1 MKAILEYDL
10 NDQDDVMAHRRAV
23 MSLPLTICL
32 CDIKEEIRKKLKYEG
47 DTMEE
52 KEYQAWENMNKI
64 FFTALHDNG
73 IVLDN
78 LIV

>member
-32 CDIKEEIRKKLKYEG
+32 CDIKEEIRKKMKYES
-47 DTMEE
+47 DSMEE
-52 KEYQAWENMNKI
+52 KEYQAWEQINEI
-64 FFTALHDNG
+64 VFTALENNG

-78 LIV
+78 IIV